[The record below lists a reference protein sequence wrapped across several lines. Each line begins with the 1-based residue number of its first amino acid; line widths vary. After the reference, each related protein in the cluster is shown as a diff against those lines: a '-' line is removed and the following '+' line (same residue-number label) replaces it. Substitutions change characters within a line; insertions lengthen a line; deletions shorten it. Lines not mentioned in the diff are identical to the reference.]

1 MRALVF
7 GFTLMV
13 LLGTSLFQLIGSI
26 TWMKPAY
33 ASNDLPYQTVIV
45 QSGDS
50 LWKLADR
57 YNEEHQL
64 TVHEMVG
71 ILASENRI
79 SNGMIYP
86 GQVIHIP
93 HPVQK

>member
-1 MRALVF
+1 MRAIIF

-13 LLGTSLFQLIGSI
+13 LLGTSLFQFIGSI

-33 ASNDLPYQTVIV
+33 ASSVLPYQEVIV

-50 LWKLADR
+50 LWKLADQ

-64 TVHEMVG
+64 TVQEMVE
-71 ILASENRI
+71 ILASENGI

-86 GQVIHIP
+86 GQVIHVP
-93 HPVQK
+93 SPVQK